1 MAAGVLTALP
11 GEAAGPPAL
20 GVCDVPML
28 LPFVPF
34 LRALEVLGPGDP
46 PVPLMVLPFDSVD
59 PDDAPDVPPP
69 DDAVC
74 ARATEQAP
82 R

>member
-11 GEAAGPPAL
+11 GDAAGLPAL
-20 GVCDVPML
+20 GVCEVPRL
-28 LPFVPF
+28 LPVVRF
-34 LRALEVLGPGDP
+34 LRALEVWGPGAP
-46 PVPLMVLPFDSVD
+46 PVPLIVLPFDSVD

-69 DDAVC
+69 DDPVC